1 MGMLNLGEKNGT
13 DGGVQHEHEHTTCIA
28 TNWICMCVFD
38 CKLKVYTWAFVSQ
51 KQNDQIYFQMYKLG
65 FEWKSGR
72 GIGGEG
78 GHMCKRGGNL
88 AKKRKEGLF
97 EAVFEAGW

>member
-1 MGMLNLGEKNGT
+1 MSMSIPHALRLIEF
-13 DGGVQHEHEHTTCIA
+13 V
-28 TNWICMCVFD
+28 CVFD

-72 GIGGEG
+72 GVGGEG

-97 EAVFEAGW
+97 AAVFEAGW